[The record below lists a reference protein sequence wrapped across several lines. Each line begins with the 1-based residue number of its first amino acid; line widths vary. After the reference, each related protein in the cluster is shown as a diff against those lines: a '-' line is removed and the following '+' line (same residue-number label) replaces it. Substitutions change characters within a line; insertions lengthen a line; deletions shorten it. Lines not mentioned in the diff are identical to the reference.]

1 MINAQRKIRKGAI
14 LFIITKI
21 LVLTVVLLI
30 VDGNINERKNDN
42 ALISQANNQITLSK
56 NIVQNL
62 TALQETNNLET
73 LKNIAE
79 LLRKFKSTQNYLSGK
94 ISTNKYNV
102 SDSLFQLS
110 KPYFNTIVASTNNVI
125 NYPNASVIT
134 TSLNDIN
141 IANNNYVPLTV
152 KLSQRLEQQ
161 ASSNLNHL
169 MRTVWFLA
177 IMSGVVIIG
186 CFFLILGPA
195 FRQLVKKNKALINA
209 NKEIAFTKQKIKGNL
224 SEVSKLKTDIEIQE
238 RFNKILIEQAP
249 TSIAMLDTNM
259 VYLAVSQRWIKDYKK
274 EGQTIIGK
282 SHYDVFPEIGDDW
295 KQKHKECLNGAIDVC
310 DEAPFIRADGTV
322 QWIFWEVRPW
332 FKADGTIGGLIM
344 YTGDIT
350 EERRQRLEKKRAEEI
365 VESTNKVAKIG
376 AWELD
381 LVKKTVYW
389 SKMVCE
395 IHEVPENY
403 VPELETAI
411 NFYKEGKSRDTIT
424 EVVNKTIE
432 SGKPFDLQ
440 LEIITK
446 KGNSKWVRTIGQ
458 AEFKMGECVRV
469 YGVFQDI
476 TKSKAIEQELVRK
489 NEFLNFA
496 EEITLMGNYQW
507 DVVNDVVKW
516 SKNLYKIF
524 GIDEQQASLNYQT
537 YFDFVHPSDKD
548 KVTEYVQKS
557 ITSKQFHDNFIHKI
571 ITSNGDTKTVHLLG
585 KVITNEIGEVVE
597 IIGTCQD
604 ITLQRM
610 AEIKFRGLLE
620 SAPDA
625 MIIVNDQGLIQIINK
640 QTEKMF
646 GYSPGELINKP
657 VEVLIPKRYSKKHK
671 LHTEGFFTNP
681 KSINLLE
688 RSEFYG
694 IDKYGKEFPV
704 QLSLSPLQTEEGL
717 LVSAALRD
725 ITAEKQAEA
734 RILKSKEN
742 LEVLADKL
750 GKQNTQL
757 ADFVQITSHNLR
769 APVSNLNALLD
780 LYNTAEDDDE
790 KHMLFGKFERVI
802 NHLTLTLNTL
812 VEALKTKNDKAT
824 VKNVFFDEILNRTK
838 EVLAAQIAEKNVII
852 TDDFSQV
859 NKISYNK
866 IYLESIFLNLVE
878 NAIKYSAK
886 NKTPEIHVSSEVV
899 DGNVILKFKDNGLG
913 IDLKKHGHKLFKL
926 NKVFHRH
933 PNAKGVGLFMTKV
946 QIETMGGSISATSA
960 VNEGTTFIIN
970 F

>member
-21 LVLTVVLLI
+21 LVLIVVLLI

-62 TALQETNNLET
+62 TALQETNNLEV

-79 LLRKFKSTQNYLSGK
+79 LLRKFKSNQNYLSGK

-125 NYPNASVIT
+125 NYPNTSVIT

-161 ASSNLNHL
+161 ASNNLNHL

-432 SGKPFDLQ
+432 SGEPFDLQ

-446 KGNSKWVRTIGQ
+446 KGNLKWVRTIGQ

-469 YGVFQDI
+469 YGVFQDV

-496 EEITLMGNYQW
+496 EEIALLGYYHWNVKNDTVKCSKTLM
-507 DVVNDVVKW
+507 
-516 SKNLYKIF
+516 KIF
-524 GIDEQQASLNYQT
+524 GINENISELNYQT
-537 YFDFVHPSDKD
+537 YFNHVHPKD
-548 KVTEYVQKS
+548 KEKVATIVRKTIENRK
-557 ITSKQFHDNFIHKI
+557 FHDNFIHKI
-571 ITSNGDTKTVHLLG
+571 ITSNGQTKTVHMLG
-585 KVITNEIGEVVE
+585 KVITNEMGEVVE
-597 IIGTCQD
+597 ILGTCQD

-878 NAIKYSAK
+878 NAIKYSAR
-886 NKTPEIHVSSEVV
+886 NKTPEIHVNSEVV